1 MVKQFIEIFVTKG
14 DDGYGGYMY
23 NLTNAGYAA
32 FIVVMLVVLLAAVVV
47 TQKLTGRSAKIGIK
61 QLSFSAMAIAL
72 ATVAS
77 MIPMP
82 RMPMGGH
89 VTLFSLLIISLVGY
103 WFGLAGGIAC
113 GVAYGTLQLLLD
125 PYILSF
131 PQLLCDYIFSFGA
144 LGLSGIFRMKTEKNE
159 QAGEDDKTGNRE
171 TARRRMKF
179 VSTPVPGYIASVLG
193 RYFFAIVSGVVF
205 FSSYAPETGILS
217 NAWIYAIV
225 YNGIYIGA
233 EAIITIVTLQV
244 PAFRRAID
252 IIGDSILQE

>member
-1 MVKQFIEIFVTKG
+1 MIEQFTTIFVTKV

-23 NLTNAGYAA
+23 DLTKVGYAA
-32 FIVVMLVVLLAAVVV
+32 FVILMLVVLLVAVIIK
-47 TQKLTGRSAKIGIK
+47 QHITGKDSKIGVR

-89 VTLFSLLIISLVGY
+89 VTLFSLLIISLIGY

-125 PYILSF
+125 PYIISL

-144 LGLSGIFRMKTEKNE
+144 LGLSGIFPMK
-159 QAGEDDKTGNRE
+159 
-171 TARRRMKF
+171 RRMIGVGNEEGQEMTASFNKNVF
-179 VSTPVPGYIASVLG
+179 VSSPIPGYVVAVLG
-193 RYFFAIVSGVVF
+193 RYFFAVVSGIVF
-205 FSSYAPETGILS
+205 FSMYAPETGILS
-217 NAWIYAIV
+217 NAWLYAIV
-225 YNGIYIGA
+225 YNGTYVGA
-233 EAIITIVTLQV
+233 EALITIVALKI

-252 IIGDSILQE
+252 SVGNSILD